1 MGIEAVTTE
10 AGVEEALQAREAV
23 LFKHSPT

>member
-1 MGIEAVTTE
+1 MEIEALTTE
-10 AGVEEALQAREAV
+10 AGVESALQAAEAV